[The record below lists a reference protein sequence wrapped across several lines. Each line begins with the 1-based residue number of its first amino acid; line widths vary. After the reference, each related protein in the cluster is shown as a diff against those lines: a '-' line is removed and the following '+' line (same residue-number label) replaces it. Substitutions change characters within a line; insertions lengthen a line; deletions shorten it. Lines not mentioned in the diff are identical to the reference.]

1 MKETSRKKQVDGEP
15 MYKQLL
21 HPDGGFHIS
30 DNVYKCAQYPVQVAV
45 SRTHKSLNEASHWIK
60 FGW

>member
-45 SRTHKSLNEASHWIK
+45 SRTHKSLNEASH
-60 FGW
+60 